1 VRAFLFGETRS
12 LNDYKW
18 VLVLRVS
25 QWKKEQN
32 TAKSMGAPIKSMPKD
47 SAKSIT
53 AE

>member
-12 LNDYKW
+12 SNDYKW
-18 VLVLRVS
+18 VLVMRVS

-32 TAKSMGAPIKSMPKD
+32 TAKSMVAPIKSMPKD